1 MLVIAGEIPR
11 RQIGKQLGAVHEI
24 WDQSRVAEPV
34 IKWHQQVNTP
44 GDVPGTATEAFRQ
57 MRTGRPRPVLINFPP
72 EVGVERDD
80 VQLCNP
86 APIAH
91 IAPSPDQLRDAAA
104 LVAKSSFPLIF
115 AGGGVIR
122 SGAEAALRE
131 MVEKTNIPV
140 ITSPGGKGSLPDDH
154 PLCYGSCI
162 SPSAKRQE
170 INELHDVMQS
180 SDLVIGVGT
189 RFSLGNPAGESSTF
203 LNINIDDSELTRVQ
217 ANTIPLHGDARATL
231 KAWTPHLVEAGA
243 GDRPSPA
250 DSVTAARQLIAYH
263 DIRFKEPQYP
273 ILEAVNQAIPPDAH
287 VAWDVT
293 QFGNCARTHYKVNH
307 PNTYID
313 SGYSFNLGYSFPT
326 ALGAKVAAPHQPA
339 FAICGDG
346 GFLFNATEL
355 ATAVRYKINVVT
367 IVFRNDSYGNV
378 ANDLDELF
386 DGIYETDL
394 VNPDLVKFAE
404 SFGAIGMR
412 AKDPMDLVSL
422 IPRALELAAPVVIDV
437 PVGDM
442 HLTRAH
448 FLETLPKLAWTHP
461 QDGLIGH

>member
-1 MLVIAGEIPR
+1 
-11 RQIGKQLGAVHEI
+11 
-24 WDQSRVAEPV
+24 
-34 IKWHQQVNTP
+34 
-44 GDVPGTATEAFRQ
+44 

-80 VQLCNP
+80 VQLRNP

-131 MVEKTNIPV
+131 MVERTNIPV

-162 SPSAKRQE
+162 SLSAERQE

-189 RFSLGNPAGESSTF
+189 RFSLGNPAGESST
-203 LNINIDDSELTRVQ
+203 LININIDDSELTRVQ
-217 ANTIPLHGDARATL
+217 ANAISLHGDARATL
-231 KAWTPHLVEAGA
+231 KAWTPHLVEAVA

-250 DSVTAARQLIAYH
+250 DAVTAARQLIAYH

-273 ILEAVNQAIPPDAH
+273 ILEAVNQAIPSHAH
-287 VAWDVT
+287 VAWGVS
-293 QFGNCARTHYKVNH
+293 QFGYYARTHSKVNH

-355 ATAVRYKINVVT
+355 ATAVRYQINVVT
-367 IVFRNDSYGNV
+367 IVFRNDSYDNV
-378 ANDLDELF
+378 ASELAELF
-386 DGIYETDL
+386 DGTYETDL

-422 IPRALELAAPVVIDV
+422 IPRAIELAAPMVIDV
-437 PVGDM
+437 PVWDM

-448 FLETLPKLAWTHP
+448 FMETLSKLAWTHP
-461 QDGLIGH
+461 QVGLIGH